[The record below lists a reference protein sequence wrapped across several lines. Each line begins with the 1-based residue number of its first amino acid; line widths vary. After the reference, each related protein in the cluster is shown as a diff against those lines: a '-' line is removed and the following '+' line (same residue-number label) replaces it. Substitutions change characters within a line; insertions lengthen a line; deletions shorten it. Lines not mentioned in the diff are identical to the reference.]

1 MRALI
6 LFRLA
11 LILAMG
17 IAAGPRPAFA
27 VGGETICGGGAVA
40 YDFERGRPSLPAP
53 DAPCDHCLAAKA
65 FLPPPVF
72 LTPEAG
78 PLLGEEPARR
88 TEAAHPL
95 RAPRAKHA
103 RAPPL
108 KSVP

>member
-6 LFRLA
+6 LLRLV

-27 VGGETICGGGAVA
+27 VDGEIVCGLGAVA
-40 YDFERGRPSLPAP
+40 YDFGRGRPALPTP
-53 DAPCDHCLAAKA
+53 GAPCDLCLVAKA

-78 PLLGEEPARR
+78 PLLREEPARR
-88 TEAAHPL
+88 AETAHPR

-108 KSVP
+108 KFVL